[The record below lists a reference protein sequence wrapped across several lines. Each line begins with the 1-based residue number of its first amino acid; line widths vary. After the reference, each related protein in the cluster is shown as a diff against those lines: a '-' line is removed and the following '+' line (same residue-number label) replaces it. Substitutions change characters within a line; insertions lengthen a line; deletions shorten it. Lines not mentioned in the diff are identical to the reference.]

1 MSHPELKSLDDYQ
14 QFVSHTIKPWS
25 RERRI
30 ALAAAMAERWLPVYE
45 SFSEEED
52 WGDPSILKR
61 AVEAVWNC
69 ALGKELTPKDHVL
82 LKNRVE
88 ENTPHVDDFAVD
100 LEEVIATSSAIHYA
114 LNCCMSDDNT
124 EAVVWAM
131 VSGFEGIAPGISTDG
146 DEVSGDLLESS
157 QFSDFLKDEVKPLVD
172 NLPAADEQEVEILRQ
187 ELMSTPAVWHGGE
200 GPLPPE
206 VWESP
211 LVNEEIE
218 KNVKLRKGLPDIFR
232 VIAQKIQTL
241 RQDFETPETKKAA
254 EQTAQNVWQLPQVQD
269 ELKKQLELLELVG
282 HMAQVERQEV
292 KALRQKLTSKE
303 IAGTVA
309 PRPDPRMTNE
319 AVFQRYRGYIEIDL
333 KHRLERENNKELM
346 NVMAAYGTFKSLYFS
361 EWASR
366 YSRRNFVLD
375 GCPMLDVVARNAL
388 LERYSKKDAAVQGD
402 PGWDEETRS
411 SFELSYQYLP
421 RVDGGI
427 EVRTPYEPHSY
438 GPSFRQLCI
447 ERRLAGDS
455 DQDIW
460 NGVGQ
465 WARHRPAAWEDEDR
479 RKEQKLAYATPELE
493 QRLTRE
499 LSWCKTNDVDYPWA
513 TEVASETWRIGLNDF
528 PDDFMYTLVI
538 DEKVIGKF
546 HDWPNCWHR

>member
-1 MSHPELKSLDDYQ
+1 MSNPELKSLDDYQ
-14 QFVSHTIKPWS
+14 QFVSKTIERWS

-61 AVEAVWNC
+61 AVEAVWDC
-69 ALGKELTPKDHVL
+69 ALGKKLTPKDHAL

-100 LEEVIATSSAIHYA
+100 LDEVIATSIVIDYA
-114 LNCCMSDDNT
+114 LNCCGSDDNT
-124 EAVVWAM
+124 QDVVWAM
-131 VSGFEGIAPGISTDG
+131 VSGFEGIAPGISTDV
-146 DEVSGDLLESS
+146 DEVSREVLESS
-157 QFSDFLKDEVKPLVD
+157 QFRDFLKEEVKPLVD
-172 NLPAADEQEVEILRQ
+172 NLPAADEEDVELLRE
-187 ELMSTPAVWHGGE
+187 ELKSTPAVWNGGE

-211 LVNEEIE
+211 QVNEEIE
-218 KNVKLRKGLPDIFR
+218 KTAKLRQGLSGIFP
-232 VIAQKIQTL
+232 VIAQKIQAL
-241 RQDFETPETKKAA
+241 RQTFETPQTKRAA
-254 EQTAQNVWQLPQVQD
+254 EQASQNVWQLPQVQA

-282 HMAQVERQEV
+282 NMVQIDSQQI

-303 IAGTVA
+303 ITGSVA

-319 AVFQRYRGYIEIDL
+319 AVFQRYRGLIEIDL
-333 KHRLERENNKELM
+333 KHQSEWENNKEYM
-346 NVMAAYGTFKSLYFS
+346 NVMASYGMLKTQYLS

-366 YSRRNFVLD
+366 YSRRKLVLE
-375 GCPMLDVVARNAL
+375 GNAMRDVVARQAL

-411 SFELSYQYLP
+411 LFELSYQHMP
-421 RVDGGI
+421 RTEGGI

-438 GPSFRQLCI
+438 GPSLRQLCI
-447 ERRLAGDS
+447 ERKLAGDS
-455 DQDIW
+455 DEDVW
-460 NGVGQ
+460 NSIAQ
-465 WARHRPAAWEDEDR
+465 WARHRPAAWEEDDR
-479 RKEQKLAYATPELE
+479 RKQKKLAYATPELGE
-493 QRLTRE
+493 RLTRE
-499 LSWCKTNDVDYPWA
+499 LSWRHTNDIDYPWT
-513 TEVASETWRIGLNDF
+513 TEVTGETWRVALNDF
-528 PDDFMYTLVI
+528 PDDLMYTLVI
-538 DEKVIGKF
+538 DENIIGKF

>member
-1 MSHPELKSLDDYQ
+1 MLNPELKSLDDYQ

-61 AVEAVWNC
+61 AVEAVWDC
-69 ALGKELTPKDHVL
+69 ALGKELTLKDHVL
-82 LKNRVE
+82 LKNRVD
-88 ENTPHVDDFAVD
+88 ENTPHDDDFAVYID
-100 LEEVIATSSAIHYA
+100 EVIATTAAIDYA

-124 EAVVWAM
+124 EDVVWAM
-131 VSGFEGIAPGISTDG
+131 VSGFEGIAPGIFTDR
-146 DEVSGDLLESS
+146 DEVSRDVLKSS
-157 QFSDFLKDEVKPLVD
+157 QFTDFLKNEVKPLVD
-172 NLPAADEQEVEILRQ
+172 NLPAADEQEVEVLRQ
-187 ELMSTPAVWHGGE
+187 EFMSTPAAWGGGV
-200 GPLPPE
+200 GPLPRE

-211 LVNEEIE
+211 QFKEEIE
-218 KNVKLRKGLPDIFR
+218 KTVKLRKGLPDIFG
-232 VIAQKIQTL
+232 VIVQKIQTL
-241 RQDFETPETKKAA
+241 RQNFETPETKKAA

-282 HMAQVERQEV
+282 HMPQIDRQET
-292 KALRQKLTSKE
+292 KTLRQKLTSKE

-333 KHRLERENNKELM
+333 KHQLEQENDKEYM
-346 NVMAAYGTFKSLYFS
+346 KIMAAYGMLKIQYFS

-366 YSRRNFVLD
+366 YSRRNYVLE
-375 GCPMLDVVARNAL
+375 GFPMLDVAARNAL

-411 SFELSYQYLP
+411 LFELSYRHRP
-421 RVDGGI
+421 NIEGGI

-438 GPSFRQLCI
+438 GPSLRRLCI

-455 DQDIW
+455 DQDVSNSIT
-460 NGVGQ
+460 Q
-465 WARHRPAAWEDEDR
+465 WARHRPAAWEDEDQ
-479 RKEQKLAYATPELE
+479 RKKKKLAYATPELE
-493 QRLTRE
+493 ERLTRE
-499 LSWCKTNDVDYPWA
+499 LSWRNTNDINYPWA
-513 TEVASETWRIGLNDF
+513 TEVAGETWRIGLNDF
-528 PDDFMYTLVI
+528 PDDLMYTLVI
-538 DEKVIGKF
+538 DEKAVGKF